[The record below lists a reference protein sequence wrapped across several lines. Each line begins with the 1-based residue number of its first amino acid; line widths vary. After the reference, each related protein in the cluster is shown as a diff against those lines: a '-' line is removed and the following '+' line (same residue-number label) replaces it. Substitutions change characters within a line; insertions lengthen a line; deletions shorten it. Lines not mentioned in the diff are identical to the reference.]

1 LTDVKTTVTISV
13 NGRSVEAAPGELL
26 IEAAERAGNY
36 IPRFC
41 YHPRMEPVG
50 FCRMCLVEVDG
61 PRGATLQ
68 PACYIKV
75 SDGMSVVT
83 DSDKVKKAQDGVLE
97 FLLANHPLDCP
108 VCDKG
113 GECPLQDQTLAH
125 GSGET
130 RFIEEKRHFVKP
142 IEIGELVLLDRERC
156 IQCARCTRFSSDVSG
171 DTEIA
176 FSGRGDLIEVA
187 PSPTVP
193 FDSTFSGNTVQI
205 CPVGALTAKPYRF
218 TARPWDLEQVES
230 TCTTCAVGCRVAVQ
244 SSGNRLTRV
253 LGVDSEP
260 VNHGWLCDKGRFIL
274 DSIDGNQESL
284 DPLSALT
291 RIREPL
297 IREKGVLTPTSWGEA
312 LGRAAALL
320 QEAAQTSDGVGAIGG
335 AALTNE
341 GAFAWER
348 FVRGVL
354 GSNHLDA
361 QYGDG
366 LDGALLQA
374 LPKATIDDAA
384 NARVVVTLTGDLRE
398 ELPVLFLRLRENF
411 VKRQNVLVEFSF
423 GSSSLRSLATVSLPV
438 RPGEAHVVAE
448 ALTKNDGSMPKGSP
462 VSDADLADTRRLL
475 GETGEGV
482 VFVVGRPNMAEDA
495 GVLERA
501 IRILAEKFPSATF
514 LPGLRRSNVVG
525 ALDMGLGPKLR
536 PGRGYAGS
544 EDSRDTLAQLAAL
557 RSGEQSAVLL
567 LGCLLGNVLD
577 VDGAKEALEAAK
589 VVVVTGHGGKTLAY
603 ADVVLPAAVQHER
616 LGTVTN
622 IEGRVT
628 AVTPKIVAPGSAWA
642 DVAIASE
649 LAEQCGQTLGLSSV
663 EQTAKVI
670 EETTGYPALSVLI
683 DVSDEGALVGRPSE
697 RVERKAL
704 DPMAFP
710 GIRSTN
716 TVGLAELSGALVEE
730 SVAASASP
738 ASAALHEV
746 SAGRSVEVPPY
757 DNYALALD
765 VSHRLYDHGVAVQG
779 SPALKNLVAQSTVY
793 LNHFDLDRM
802 GLATGDVVDVTAL
815 KGSISLPVT
824 LSDDTPRGTLGIVFG
839 SLDAEGDDGASRF
852 LFDPASAVTHVRLES
867 R

>member
-1 LTDVKTTVTISV
+1 LTDVTSSVTISV
-13 NGRSVEAAPGELL
+13 NGRSLEAATGELL
-26 IEAAERAGNY
+26 IEAAERAGHY
-36 IPRFC
+36 VPRFC

-50 FCRMCLVEVDG
+50 MCRMCLVEVDG

-75 SDGMSVVT
+75 HDGMTVVT

-142 IEIGELVLLDRERC
+142 VEIGELVLLDRERC
-156 IQCARCTRFSSDVSG
+156 IQCARCTRFSAEVSG

-176 FSGRGDLIEVA
+176 FSGRGDQLEVA
-187 PSPTVP
+187 TSPSQP

-260 VNHGWLCDKGRFIL
+260 VNHGWLCDKGRFTL
-274 DSIDGNQESL
+274 DSIDGNEESL
-284 DPLSALT
+284 DPLRATT
-291 RIREPL
+291 RLREPL
-297 IREKGVLTPTSWGEA
+297 VRANGVLTPATWGDA
-312 LGRAAALL
+312 LARAATIL
-320 QEAAQTSDGVGAIGG
+320 QDAAQSPNGVGAIGG

-348 FVRGVL
+348 FARGVL
-354 GSNHLDA
+354 GTDHVDA

-374 LPKATIDDAA
+374 LPRATIDEAA
-384 NARVVVTLTGDLRE
+384 NARVVVTLTGDVRE
-398 ELPVLFLRLRENF
+398 ELPILFLRLRESF
-411 VKRQNVLVEFSF
+411 IKRENKLVEFAF
-423 GSSSLRSLATVSLPV
+423 ASSGLHSLATVSMPV
-438 RPGEAHVVAE
+438 RPGEAHLVAE
-448 ALTKNDGSMPKGSP
+448 ALTRSDGGVLKGSN
-462 VSDADLADTRRLL
+462 VTEAELNETRNLL
-475 GETGEGV
+475 GERGEGV
-482 VFVVGRPNMAEDA
+482 VFIVGRPNVAEDA

-501 IRILAEKFPSATF
+501 IRVLAEKFTSATF
-514 LPGLRRSNVVG
+514 LPALRRANVMG
-525 ALDMGLGPKLR
+525 ALDMGLGPRLR
-536 PGRGYAGS
+536 PGRGYQKDEGRS
-544 EDSRDTLAQLAAL
+544 TLEQLDAL
-557 RSGEQSAVLL
+557 RTGEQKAVLL

-577 VDGAKEALEAAK
+577 VEGASAALEAAG
-589 VVVVTGHGGKTLAY
+589 VVVVSGHGGKTLAY

-616 LGTVTN
+616 HGTVTN

-628 AVTPKIVAPGSAWA
+628 AVTAKIVAPGSAWS

-649 LAEQCGQTLGLSSV
+649 LAEECGQSLGISSDV
-663 EQTAKVI
+663 QCAKVI
-670 EETTGYPALSVLI
+670 EETVGYPALSVMN
-683 DVSDEGALVGRPSE
+683 DVSDEGVVVGRHSE
-697 RVERKAL
+697 RVERRAL

-716 TVGLAELSGALVEE
+716 TAGLAEFAGAVVEE
-730 SVAASASP
+730 SVSASSSP
-738 ASAALHEV
+738 VGATFDV
-746 SAGRSVEVPPY
+746 DAGRGVDVPAY
-757 DNYALALD
+757 DAYSLVLN
-765 VSHRLYDHGVAVQG
+765 VSRRLYDHGVAVQG
-779 SPALKNLVAQSTVY
+779 SPALANLVATTTAF
-793 LNHFDLDRM
+793 LNHFDLDRL
-802 GLATGDVVDVTAL
+802 GLVTGDSVDVTSGDVTL
-815 KGSISLPVT
+815 TLPVT
-824 LSDDTPRGTLGIVFG
+824 LSDETPRGTINVAFA
-839 SLDAEGDDGASRF
+839 SLDENGEDVASRT
-852 LFDPASAVTHVRLES
+852 LVDHASAITQVRLETK
-867 R
+867 